1 MTKIL
6 PPEPIDPTLDDFC
19 YLMSLVIKE
28 VNPGINREIAHDM
41 LLEMIEA
48 QTLTEP
54 DAMQVGRLIR
64 ATVKIAER
72 ESLH

>member
-6 PPEPIDPTLDDFC
+6 PAHTIDPTLDDFC

-48 QTLTEP
+48 HTLTEP

-64 ATVKIAER
+64 ATVKIPER